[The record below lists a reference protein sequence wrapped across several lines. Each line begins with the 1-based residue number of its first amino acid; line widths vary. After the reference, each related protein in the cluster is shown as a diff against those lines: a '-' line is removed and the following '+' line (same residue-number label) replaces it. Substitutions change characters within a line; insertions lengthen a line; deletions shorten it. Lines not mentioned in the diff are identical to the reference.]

1 MIHRADKCVRC
12 RVLAGCH
19 RPTFRTVSRTR
30 WRPFISRGAVQRRSS
45 HGRGVVPRSVIVSL
59 LRADDPAAAVAPLA
73 VRKPGR
79 RESDSM
85 PADGGDHGCRIT
97 AQDLHRLSV
106 FPPRRARPRFRGSAD
121 MRQRHCHSSRPG
133 RLVSAPQTQIH
144 VRQLA
149 AVSRAKG
156 CQPFGSAIIIAPRSL
171 LPGRTDPARTSYRTG
186 VAGAGRIR
194 GPRPGS
200 CPRTTDPRNGNGS
213 GRRRRRSSW
222 VSPHH
227 QPSV

>member
-1 MIHRADKCVRC
+1 MHTGHAVTAAPE
-12 RVLAGCH
+12 RVVILAGCH

-156 CQPFGSAIIIAPRSL
+156 CQLFGSAMARLNVLPATPGEYIHRGSVATHLIRQNQSL
-171 LPGRTDPARTSYRTG
+171 RLAH
-186 VAGAGRIR
+186 AL
-194 GPRPGS
+194 
-200 CPRTTDPRNGNGS
+200 
-213 GRRRRRSSW
+213 
-222 VSPHH
+222 
-227 QPSV
+227 